1 MTLAIFKGSIT
12 TLFAALKTGFIL
24 GDDGNEIFF
33 DRSALNSVP
42 FEKLRIGQRV
52 SYQVQLGLVGPR
64 AVAIQAFD
72 AEVQPGQALWA
83 KRGLL

>member
-12 TLFAALKTGFIL
+12 TLFAALRTGFIL

-33 DRSALNSVP
+33 DHAALNSVP

-52 SYQVQLGLVGPR
+52 SYQVQLGLAGSR
-64 AVAIQAFD
+64 AVAM
-72 AEVQPGQALWA
+72 QALDGDVPPSQAHWA
-83 KRGLL
+83 RRGLL